1 MLESTFSFQPGVTSL
16 FSGESVPRFGSLG
29 LNVLQ
34 ISSLSIFLVQILL
47 VLTPVNSREFVVL
60 PAARS
65 RNGSMQDKGSMLLRI
80 MHYSTLYRKNFEV
93 GRMSFLCTC
102 CPNMSAVVSSPHH
115 LFPGLNEHDP
125 VEVVCAK
132 TVYMKSSLEN

>member
-1 MLESTFSFQPGVTSL
+1 MLKSTFSSQPRVMSL
-16 FSGESVPRFGSLG
+16 FSGESVPRFGKLG

-65 RNGSMQDKGSMLLRI
+65 RNRSMQDKGSMLLRI
-80 MHYSTLYRKNFEV
+80 MHYSTGCRKNFKV
-93 GRMSFLCTC
+93 GRMSFLCTY
-102 CPNMSAVVSSPHH
+102 CPNMSAAVSSPHC
-115 LFPGLNEHDP
+115 LFPGLNQHNP
-125 VEVVCAK
+125 AEVKRLSVQRLC
-132 TVYMKSSLEN
+132 M